1 MHAERE
7 RAILLYDRDCS
18 FCRWSL
24 GRLLSWDRGDRVRPV
39 ALQETEADLLL
50 APIDVQRR
58 MDSWHLVCGDGEVRS
73 AGRGVAPLLRLL
85 PGGKPLA
92 ALAERFPR
100 ATDAG
105 YAFVARHRSTL
116 GRLVGSRGSR
126 V

>member
-24 GRLLSWDRGDRVRPV
+24 DRLLSWDRGDRVRPV

-58 MDSWHLVCGDGEVRS
+58 MDSWHLVGGDGEVRS
-73 AGRGVAPLLRLL
+73 AGRAVAPLLRLL

-116 GRLVGSRGSR
+116 GRIVGARRGR
-126 V
+126 

>member
-1 MHAERE
+1 MHGQRE

-24 GRLLSWDRGDRVRPV
+24 RRLLSWDRRGRVRPA
-39 ALQETEADLLL
+39 ALQDTEADRLL
-50 APIDVQRR
+50 APIDVRRR
-58 MDSWHLVCGDGEVRS
+58 MDSWHLVAGDGEVRS
-73 AGRGVAPLLRLL
+73 AGRAVAPLLRLL

-92 ALAERFPR
+92 ALADRFPR

-116 GRLVGSRGSR
+116 GRIVRSRGSR